1 MTTAV
6 TYHPLCYPDKRLATF
21 EKELTGKKTLY
32 ILSIIAFVAVVIA
45 AIVLT
50 SIFSPT
56 FVFIAILVG
65 SASFPILIGLALEKI
80 LNQMKE
86 LKAAIRRETYINLQS
101 MLSHQTSREQLQIDH
116 TAESAQTDEEQ
127 ESDLTKA
134 TIQVKNL
141 QSMVQHLFDERKSL
155 ETSAPKTVATQMK
168 MENLG
173 IRILYIEEVLI
184 QVKKLHSRVQRLS
197 DEMKSLE
204 TSAPKTFAT
213 KMKMVNLGLRIL
225 YIEEVLKDPTAK
237 IPTFKA
243 MFIQNFRQYTPDQ
256 INQMVDGKIP
266 YCTFVQGEEKST
278 WLWSDAKSKT
288 KVD

>member
-101 MLSHQTSREQLQIDH
+101 MLSHETSREQRKIDH

-134 TIQVKNL
+134 TI
-141 QSMVQHLFDERKSL
+141 H
-155 ETSAPKTVATQMK
+155 
-168 MENLG
+168 
-173 IRILYIEEVLI
+173 
-184 QVKKLHSRVQRLS
+184 LHSRVQRLS
-197 DEMKSLE
+197 YERKSLE

-278 WLWSDAKSKT
+278 WLWSDAKSNT
-288 KVD
+288 KVE